1 MVDLFGNKK
10 REREY
15 IDLKTKYEGM
25 SRAFDATQSRLNN
38 LNKTF
43 TNSITR
49 PSLTSPYMSTDTGAK
64 LGIYPFPLIII
75 QEMVKNSDSVRI
87 PIESIIR
94 EMFKNGFE
102 IKEKYKYKCHNCSKE
117 FQFKPESD
125 DTLEEGKDTIN
136 TFGEQHP
143 GQTQNEKNPNKPFP
157 SKEGGEDKPDFK
169 DDAEED
175 EGSDGGVIKS
185 LGFTKYFSW
194 MNKIKNSRYIMKD
207 YDDKE
212 LVCDDCGAKA
222 LRRPDPMHRKVLNK
236 LLTDPIN
243 SNMQTLEDLT
253 IQCELDVEITDNLY
267 AIILK
272 TYDIDDYTHEIV
284 GFRIAELLRSDPA
297 QVAMIVDSDG
307 RPGYDDNGNRVYVCP
322 KFEHRNKRLI
332 KPYCDICGTMALRA
346 VCEVNSV
353 YSIGIPQPKRV
364 VYGEGE
370 FIWKAGKYFPGLVY
384 GYSEIYAI
392 WSKITSLQFMDEY
405 IRKYFDKMRPPRGM
419 LIMASRNY
427 EGFKKSW
434 DQLQQKALEDPY
446 EIYPVLV
453 ETDRGGKNM
462 AQWIDFTGSL
472 KELEFTEIRTELRRI
487 ISAAY
492 GVSSQVYNDVSDVSG
507 GAENLGLT
515 RTNRKIKFD
524 QAWIKRALL
533 DKICRLVGVD
543 DWEIKLKAG
552 EDTDLLREQQV
563 EGVKIANAEA
573 MARMGFEVT
582 RTHAGDFK
590 FSKNPTQGAQPTTET
605 GGGNLSSSKTDP
617 KQEMSTQNEGEV
629 LQKRPSDVGGTNQG
643 STSAGQGMSSSKKS
657 VKKRKKKTEYT
668 VKHTEEGTK
677 IIKEEKPEDDEE

>member
-1 MVDLFGNKK
+1 MGIFGQSKTDKELADL
-10 REREY
+10 RV
-15 IDLKTKYEGM
+15 KYDSM
-25 SRAFDATQSRLNN
+25 SRAFDATQSRIIN
-38 LNKTF
+38 LNKQF
-43 TNSITR
+43 TGSITR

-64 LGIYPFPLIII
+64 LGIYPFPLIMV

-87 PIESIIR
+87 PIESIVM

-102 IKEKYKYKCHNCSKE
+102 IKERYKYKCHNCSKE
-117 FQFKPESD
+117 FQFKPEP
-125 DTLEEGKDTIN
+125 EEMVEESQGDIN
-136 TFGEQHP
+136 TFNERHP
-143 GQTQNEKNPNKPFP
+143 GESKQENTPPGQKLPF
-157 SKEGGEDKPDFK
+157 ERVDEDNNDDFK
-169 DDAEED
+169 DDAEEEQGQD
-175 EGSDGGVIKS
+175 YSENLKS
-185 LGFTKYFSW
+185 LGYAKNFSW
-194 MNKIKNSRYIMKD
+194 MNRLVLKMKQIKKD
-207 YDDKE
+207 YDDKN

-236 LLTDPIN
+236 LLIDPIN
-243 SNMQTLEDLT
+243 SNMQTLEDFA
-253 IQCELDVEITDNLY
+253 IQCEFDLEICDNLY

-272 TYDIDDYTHEIV
+272 TYDIDQGTGEIV
-284 GFRIAELLRSDPA
+284 GFRIAELLRADPA

-322 KFEHRNKRLI
+322 RFEHRNKRLI
-332 KPYCDICGTMALRA
+332 KPYCDICGTRALRA
-346 VCEVNSV
+346 LCEVNSV
-353 YSIGIPQPKRV
+353 YSLGIPQPKRV

-370 FIWKAGKYFPGLVY
+370 FIWKAGKYMPGLVY
-384 GYSEIYAI
+384 GYSEIFAI

-487 ISAAY
+487 IAAAY
-492 GVSSQVYNDVSDVSG
+492 KISSQVYNDVSDVSG

-524 QAWIKRALL
+524 QAFIKRALL

-573 MARMGFEVT
+573 MMRMGFEVT
-582 RTHAGDFK
+582 RTHAGEFK
-590 FSKNPTQGAQPTTET
+590 FSKSPVMGQQPDTTT
-605 GGGNLSSSKTDP
+605 GGGNLSSSQTDP
-617 KQEMSTQNEGEV
+617 KEEMSTDHEGEH
-629 LQKRPSDVGGTNQG
+629 LNPRPSDVGGTSQG
-643 STSAGQGMSSSKKS
+643 SIASGQGTSQSKKS
-657 VKKRKKKTEYT
+657 INKSKTKKKQ
-668 VKHTEEGTK
+668 
-677 IIKEEKPEDDEE
+677 